1 MTLAVRE
8 GGMSVEAILLV
19 IVLCTISFPVARQ
32 RYVEILRRR
41 AILAIEKKRHSR
53 VISLIHREESI
64 NLFGIPVVKFLNMND
79 LEEIMRAIHLTDP
92 ATHIDFILHTPGGLY
107 LAATQIARAL
117 KDHKGKVTIFVPHY
131 AMSGGTLIALAAD
144 EIVMS
149 PHAVLGPIDP
159 QIDDLPAASIL
170 EVIRQTPIA
179 EIEDDTIILAD
190 LAKKAISQLGEI
202 VGELLRGKLG
212 ASEIEKVSESLTS
225 GVWTHD
231 FAITFRQAR
240 ELRLPVSTDIP
251 NEVLELIAL
260 YPQPIMGTPSVEY
273 LPTSARRRNAVDSG
287 EARK

>member
-1 MTLAVRE
+1 
-8 GGMSVEAILLV
+8 MSVEGILLG
-19 IVLCTISFPVARQ
+19 IVLCVISFPIARQ
-32 RYVEILRRR
+32 RFVEALRKK
-41 AILAIEKKRHSR
+41 AIQAIEKKRHSR

-117 KDHKGKVTIFVPHY
+117 RDHPGKVTIFVPHY

-144 EIVMS
+144 EIIMS

-170 EVIRQTPIA
+170 KVIQKKPIA

-190 LAKKAISQLGEI
+190 LAEKAISQLGEI
-202 VGELLRGKLG
+202 VGELLGGKLG
-212 ASEIEKVSESLTS
+212 TQEIEKVSKSLTS

-231 FAITFRQAR
+231 FAITYQQAKH
-240 ELRLPVSTDIP
+240 LSLPVSTDIP
-251 NEVLELIAL
+251 NEVLDLIAL
-260 YPQPIMGTPSVEY
+260 YPQPIIGTPSVEY
-273 LPTSARRRNAVDSG
+273 LPTSARRGNSVGGNSSW
-287 EARK
+287 K